1 MSGFTEE
8 WLAQRNRDVLGIG
21 VTPIAQP
28 AAELPQDLRPEWM
41 FEAEATRLL
50 EEDGWRSLRTDP
62 VSDRGR
68 GKGFGEIG
76 MADHLYIRY
85 QNNGYRLPARE
96 PQPHDTRVNALH
108 ISSWVSVL
116 WVEFK
121 SAKGKPS
128 KAQVEWHQKERARG
142 ALTLIAGVDFPAS
155 LAGFTEWYA
164 SSALR
169 RRA

>member
-28 AAELPQDLRPEWM
+28 AADLPQDLRPEWM

-85 QNNGYRLPARE
+85 VATSMYFTEHHLKADAE
-96 PQPHDTRVNALH
+96 VMW
-108 ISSWVSVL
+108 IEW
-116 WVEFK
+116 K
-121 SAKGKPS
+121 SASGKP
-128 KAQVEWHQKERARG
+128 KKHQIEWHQKERARG